1 MDRRDFFRC
10 SKAAGLGVA
19 AGLTILP
26 NATSVWGF
34 PANERLSLAVV
45 GLRNRGLVLATS
57 FAQRADC
64 RIAYLCDADT
74 SLKASRTDSV
84 AKAQGGV
91 APKFVQDF
99 RKALDDASVD
109 AVVIATPDHWHCLA
123 TIWACEAK
131 KDVLVAAPLS
141 HDPWEGRRAVEAA
154 RKHERIVAA
163 DLACRSSSYGLS
175 AKKYIDS
182 GKLGKIHFC
191 GVHEQTG
198 QSNFPVLPDAA
209 EPDGLDWNAWNGP
222 APKTPYNANCQNN
235 WHGYWQYSGGN
246 TAVEGIH
253 QLDLARWLC
262 GLDYPK
268 SVTAQGARFDTPGA
282 NETPQTMVSLFEFD
296 NLLMTFELTLST
308 PYMTRISQAVRNGD
322 VFPHWPQC
330 GSRVEIYGSDGV
342 MIIGPHGAGWQVFGR
357 PRHEQPTLVERG
369 WGKPVDPE
377 HQQDFV
383 DSVRSRKPSSADVEE
398 AHRSALLVHYANMSY
413 RTGGQKLRVE
423 AKTEAVNSPEAMKF
437 FRRSSYRKP
446 WVVG

>member
-1 MDRRDFFRC
+1 MDRRDFLHR

-26 NATSVWGF
+26 KAASVWGA

-45 GLRNRGLVLATS
+45 GLRNRGLVLATA

-64 RIAYLCDADT
+64 RIAYMCDVD
-74 SLKASRTDSV
+74 SNLQASRTDSV
-84 AKAQGGV
+84 AKAQGG
-91 APKFVQDF
+91 ATPKFAQDF
-99 RKALDDASVD
+99 RTALDDRSVD
-109 AVVIATPDHWHCLA
+109 AVVVATPDHWHCLA

-131 KDVLVAAPLS
+131 KDVFVAAPLS
-141 HDPWEGRRAVEAA
+141 HDPWEGRRTVETA

-163 DLACRSSSYGLS
+163 DLACRSSSYGQS
-175 AKKYIDS
+175 AKKYIES

-191 GVHEQTG
+191 RVHEQTG
-198 QSNFPVLPDAA
+198 QSNFAALPDAA
-209 EPDGLDWNAWNGP
+209 VPDGLDWNAWNGP
-222 APKTPYNANCQNN
+222 APNNPYNANCQNN
-235 WHGYWQYSGGN
+235 WHGYWKYSGGN

-268 SVTAQGARFDTPGA
+268 SVTAQGAGFDTPGA
-282 NETPQTMVSLFEFD
+282 NETPETMVSVFEFD

-330 GSRVEIYGSDGV
+330 GSRVEIYGSDGM
-342 MIIGPHGAGWQVFGR
+342 MIVGTHGAGWQVFAR

-369 WGKPVDPE
+369 WGKPVDPD
-377 HQQDFV
+377 HQQNFV
-383 DSVRSRKPSSADVEE
+383 ESVRNRKPPSADVEE
-398 AHRSALLVHYANMSY
+398 AHRSTLLVHYANISY
-413 RTGGQKLRVE
+413 RTGGQRLHID
-423 AKTEAVNSPEAMKF
+423 AKTEAVDSPAAMKL
-437 FRRSSYRKP
+437 FRRSYRKP

>member
-1 MDRRDFFRC
+1 MDRRDFLRH

-26 NATSVWGF
+26 KAASVFGA

-45 GLRNRGLVLATS
+45 GLRNRGLALATA

-64 RIAYLCDADT
+64 RIAYLCDADS

-84 AKAQGGV
+84 AKVQGGV

-99 RKALDDASVD
+99 RRALDDSSVD
-109 AVVIATPDHWHCLA
+109 VLVIATPDHWHCLA

-131 KDVLVAAPLS
+131 KDVYVTAPLS
-141 HDPWEGRRAVEAA
+141 HNPWEGQRAVEAA
-154 RKHERIVAA
+154 RKHERIVVA

-191 GVHEQTG
+191 RVHEQSG

-209 EPDGLDWNAWNGP
+209 VPDGLDWNAWNGP
-222 APKTPYNANCQNN
+222 SPKNPYNANCQNN

-262 GLDYPK
+262 SLDYPK
-268 SVTAQGARFDTPGA
+268 SATTRGIRFDTSGA
-282 NETPQTMVSLFEFD
+282 NETPDTLVSLFEFD
-296 NLLMTFELTLST
+296 QLLMSFELTLTT

-330 GSRVEIYGSDGV
+330 GSRVEIYGSEGM
-342 MIIGPHGAGWQVFGR
+342 MIVGPHGAGWQVFAR
-357 PRHEQPTLVERG
+357 PRHEQATLVERG
-369 WGKPVDPE
+369 WGKPVDRE
-377 HQQDFV
+377 HQQSFV
-383 DSVRSRKPSSADVEE
+383 ESIRNRKQSGTDIEE
-398 AHRSALLVHYANMSY
+398 AHRSTLLVHYANMSY
-413 RTGGQKLRVE
+413 RTGGQKLQVDP
-423 AKTEAVNSPEAMKF
+423 KTEAVDSPEAMKL
-437 FRRSSYRKP
+437 FRRSYRKP